1 MMGNAPQTTGLL
13 ANLLCNASGML
24 TVCNDVTI
32 NMIVVVIPYL
42 LWYENEIIL
51 ISHEETQLV
60 NINEVADE
68 PLAGR
73 ADDEE
78 KIIDD

>member
-1 MMGNAPQTTGLL
+1 
-13 ANLLCNASGML
+13 ML

>member
-1 MMGNAPQTTGLL
+1 
-13 ANLLCNASGML
+13 
-24 TVCNDVTI
+24 
-32 NMIVVVIPYL
+32 MIVVVIPYL